1 MGARILVVDDS
12 STVRRVVE
20 RTLERAGYEVIT
32 AADGREALEQ
42 AQRAVPD
49 LVLLDLVM
57 PHVNGYQF
65 CQSMRAVSNLREV
78 PVVLMSARADRIAEQ
93 FIAQTGAIDAICKPF
108 GPEALLAV
116 TTNALGR
123 RREVTS
129 SGTIPTQV
137 RRPPSEPPEPEAPAP
152 DEESSVEVE
161 RARLEAAMR
170 GAERVARLV
179 APVLREHGQTTSDSD
194 LAAALLDELE
204 PEALF
209 ELASDLARISPGERG
224 EVSFRGRIDH
234 VPLGEILQLLQH
246 QQQSGVLD
254 VERVGPGDERG
265 VSICVGAGFVDI
277 ALGHGGDHDLRL
289 GQILLA
295 EELIEPGDLD
305 AILARRAGTKRLLGA
320 QLVKLGYISQ
330 DDLRRALVR
339 QTSELVYEALRWHAG
354 TYTFERYA
362 TRPEATD
369 AHLHLPVASILMEGL
384 RRVDEWRLIEEQI
397 HGFDMVLAVRHD
409 AVAALAD
416 EALSPEERTVLD
428 AIDGDRTVRQIVELT
443 RMPSFDACKILFQ
456 LVTSGLIR
464 DTKRNEPNGAPSKT

>member
-1 MGARILVVDDS
+1 MAARILVVDDS

-20 RTLERAGYEVIT
+20 RTLERAGYDVIV

-123 RREVTS
+123 RREGTSTGTVTA
-129 SGTIPTQV
+129 V
-137 RRPPSEPPEPEAPAP
+137 RRPPSEPPPADTVVEP
-152 DEESSVEVE
+152 DSSADVEG
-161 RARLEAAMR
+161 ARLEAALHS
-170 GAERVARLV
+170 AERIARLV
-179 APVLREHGQTTSDSD
+179 APVLREHGQATSDSD
-194 LAAALLDELE
+194 LAAALLDQLE
-204 PEALF
+204 PEAFF
-209 ELASDLARISPGERG
+209 ELASDLGRLAPGERG
-224 EVSFRGRIDH
+224 DVSFRGRIDH

-246 QQQSGVLD
+246 QQQTGVLD
-254 VERVGPGDERG
+254 VERVGPGAERG
-265 VSICVGAGFVDI
+265 VSICLRAGFVDI

-295 EELIEPGDLD
+295 EDLIDPADLD
-305 AILARRAGTKRLLGA
+305 AILARRAGTKRLLGG

-339 QTSELVYEALRWHAG
+339 QSSELVYEALRWHAG

-397 HGFDMVLAVRHD
+397 HGFDMVLAVRQD
-409 AVAALAD
+409 AVAALED
-416 EALSPEERTVLD
+416 DALSQDERTVLG
-428 AIDGDRTVRQIVELT
+428 AVDGERTVRQIVELT

-464 DTKRNEPNGAPSKT
+464 DTSRSDASDT